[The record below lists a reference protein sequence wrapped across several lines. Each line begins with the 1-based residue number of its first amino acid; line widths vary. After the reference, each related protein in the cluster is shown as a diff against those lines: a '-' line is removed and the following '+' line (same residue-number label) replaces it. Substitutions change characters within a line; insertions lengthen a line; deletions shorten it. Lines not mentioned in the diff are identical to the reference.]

1 MFENLS
7 RKFRLES
14 KFLLSLSL
22 RFLSMI
28 KRELEQI
35 INNKLYLGKAIIIL
49 GPRQVGKT
57 TLLRKIVDRIQ
68 NNVLWLNGDEP
79 GVRSM
84 MSNIGSMRLKQII
97 GNNDTVIID
106 EAQRIE
112 NIGITIKLITDNF
125 PEIQVLASG
134 SSAFELANKINEP
147 LTGRK
152 WEYLLYPV
160 SFAEISNYTD
170 LFTEM
175 QNLENRLIFGY
186 YPEVVTSSGNEK
198 DILKQLSDSYLYK
211 DLLIWENIKKPSKIE
226 SLLKALAFQVGHQVS
241 YNELSQIVGL
251 DKETI
256 EKYIDLLEKVFVI
269 FRLGA
274 LSRNLRN
281 ELKRTRKIY
290 FYDNGIRN
298 ALIANFN
305 PLSLRQDTGQ
315 LWENFLISERVKF
328 TNYQGMWMN
337 RYFWRTHTQ
346 QEIDYVEEYDGKLY
360 AYEFKWGKG
369 KKYSFPKSFVQAYPE
384 HETKV
389 ITPDNYIEFITINK

>member
-1 MFENLS
+1 
-7 RKFRLES
+7 
-14 KFLLSLSL
+14 
-22 RFLSMI
+22 MI

-160 SFAEISNYTD
+160 SFAEILNHTD

>member
-1 MFENLS
+1 
-7 RKFRLES
+7 
-14 KFLLSLSL
+14 
-22 RFLSMI
+22 MI

>member
-1 MFENLS
+1 
-7 RKFRLES
+7 
-14 KFLLSLSL
+14 
-22 RFLSMI
+22 MI

-68 NNVLWLNGDEP
+68 SNVLWLNGDEP

-160 SFAEISNYTD
+160 SFAEISNHTN

-175 QNLENRLIFGY
+175 QNLENRLIYGY

-315 LWENFLISERVKF
+315 LWENFLISERIKF